1 MGGPGG
7 ITQRARGN
15 MNYYFEIAESCV
27 DTVVKTNGRRHISV
41 YGVPDNVSMHH
52 SNGRL
57 VKLAMASNR
66 VWAEDDTGVR
76 FCKNRFIYPIPEV
89 DLMEFAFIKLQCQP
103 LQ

>member
-15 MNYYFEIAESCV
+15 MNYYFEISESCV
-27 DTVVKTNGRRHISV
+27 ATVVKTNGRRYRSAC
-41 YGVPDNVSMHH
+41 GVPDNVSMLS
-52 SNGRL
+52 SNGLFR
-57 VKLAMASNR
+57 LAMASDR
-66 VWAEDDTGVR
+66 VWAEDETNVR